1 MIDYL
6 YSRAP
11 FNNMNK
17 HFLDLNNFSKNDI
30 NRILSNSIEM
40 KSKGKSLKILEGKF
54 LSLVFEKSSTRTRV
68 SFEVAMAQLGGR
80 ASFLSVNDLQMGRG
94 EPIEDTSKVL
104 SSMVDGIVLRTLE
117 HKTQIKFAENA
128 SVPIINGLS
137 DRSHPCQ
144 LLADLLTFREE
155 KGSIEGKKVAWCGDF
170 NNVCFSYAQAA
181 ELLNFELSIACPKEY
196 YPEDMKNYK
205 NVSFTESISKAV
217 EGSDLVSTDVWV
229 SMGDENEAD
238 KRQKIFSH
246 YQVNEEILDQAK
258 PDVIFLH
265 CLPAVRGQEISH
277 NLLEDSRSCV
287 WKQAENRLHAQKG
300 LLVELLN

>member
-1 MIDYL
+1 
-6 YSRAP
+6 
-11 FNNMNK
+11 MNK
-17 HFLDLNNFSKNDI
+17 HFLDLNNFSKDDI
-30 NRILSNSIEM
+30 DRVLSNSIEM

-104 SSMVDGIVLRTLE
+104 SSMVDGIVLRTLK

-128 SVPIINGLS
+128 SVPVINGLS

-181 ELLNFELSIACPKEY
+181 ELLNFELSIACPREF

-246 YQVNEEILDQAK
+246 YQVNKEILDQAK
-258 PDVIFLH
+258 ADVIFLH

-300 LLVELLN
+300 LLVELLS

>member
-1 MIDYL
+1 
-6 YSRAP
+6 
-11 FNNMNK
+11 MNK
-17 HFLDLNNFSKNDI
+17 HFLDLNNFSKDDI
-30 NRILSNSIEM
+30 DRILSNSIEM
-40 KSKGKSLKILEGKF
+40 KSKGNTLKILEGKF

-181 ELLNFELSIACPKEY
+181 ELLNFELSIACPREF

-246 YQVNEEILDQAK
+246 YQVNKEILDQAK

-277 NLLEDSRSCV
+277 NLLEDSRSYV

>member
-1 MIDYL
+1 
-6 YSRAP
+6 
-11 FNNMNK
+11 MNK
-17 HFLDLNNFSKNDI
+17 HFLDLNNFSKDDI
-30 NRILSNSIEM
+30 DRILSNSLEM
-40 KSKGKSLKILEGKF
+40 KSKGKNLKILEGKF

-117 HKTQIKFAENA
+117 HETQIKFAENS

-144 LLADLLTFREE
+144 LLADLLTYCEE

-181 ELLNFELSIACPKEY
+181 ELLNFELSIACPKEF
-196 YPEDMKNYK
+196 YPKNRKNYK
-205 NVSFTESISKAV
+205 NVSFTQSISKAV
-217 EGSDLVSTDVWV
+217 DASDLVSTDVWV
-229 SMGDENEAD
+229 SMGDEREAD
-238 KRQKIFSH
+238 ERQKLFSD
-246 YQVNEEILDQAK
+246 YQVNEEILDLAK
-258 PDVIFLH
+258 SDVVFLH
-265 CLPAVRGQEISH
+265 CLPAIRGQEISYT
-277 NLLEDSRSCV
+277 LLEDPRSYV

>member
-1 MIDYL
+1 
-6 YSRAP
+6 
-11 FNNMNK
+11 MNK
-17 HFLDLNNFSKNDI
+17 HFLDLNNFSKDDI
-30 NRILSNSIEM
+30 DRILSNSLEM
-40 KSKGKSLKILEGKF
+40 KSKEKNLKILDGKF

-68 SFEVAMAQLGGR
+68 SFEVAMAQLGGK

-117 HKTQIKFAENA
+117 HNTQVKFAENS

-137 DRSHPCQ
+137 NRSHPCQ
-144 LLADLLTFREE
+144 LLSDLLTFREE

-181 ELLNFELSIACPKEY
+181 ELLNFELTIACPKEF

-205 NVSFTESISKAV
+205 NVSFTQSVSKAV
-217 EGSDLVSTDVWV
+217 EACDLVSTDVWV
-229 SMGDENEAD
+229 SMGDEREAD
-238 KRQKIFSH
+238 KRQKLFSD
-246 YQVNEEILDQAK
+246 YQVNQEILDQAK
-258 PDVIFLH
+258 SDVIFLH
-265 CLPAVRGQEISH
+265 CLPAIRGQEISH
-277 NLLEDSRSCV
+277 NLLEDPRSYV

>member
-1 MIDYL
+1 
-6 YSRAP
+6 
-11 FNNMNK
+11 MNK
-17 HFLDLNNFSKNDI
+17 HFLDLNNFSKDDI
-30 NRILSNSIEM
+30 DRILSNSIEM
-40 KSKGKSLKILEGKF
+40 KSKGNTLKILEGKF

-117 HKTQIKFAENA
+117 HKTQIMFAENA

-181 ELLNFELSIACPKEY
+181 ELLNFELSIACPREF

-229 SMGDENEAD
+229 SMGDEKEAD
-238 KRQKIFSH
+238 KRKKIFSH
-246 YQVNEEILDQAK
+246 YQVNKEILDQAK

-277 NLLEDSRSCV
+277 NLLEDSRSYV

>member
-1 MIDYL
+1 
-6 YSRAP
+6 
-11 FNNMNK
+11 MNK
-17 HFLDLNNFSKNDI
+17 NFLDLNNFTKDQI
-30 NRILSNSIEM
+30 DRILSNSLEM
-40 KSKGKSLKILEGKF
+40 KSKGKSQKILEGKF

-80 ASFLSVNDLQMGRG
+80 ASFLSVDDLQMGRG

-104 SSMVDGIVLRTLE
+104 SSMVDGIVLRTLQ
-117 HKTQIKFAENA
+117 HNTQIKFAENS

-144 LLADLLTFREE
+144 LLADLLTFCEE

-181 ELLNFELSIACPKEY
+181 ELLNFELSIACPKEFQ
-196 YPEDMKNYK
+196 PAEKENYK

-217 EGSDLVSTDVWV
+217 KASDLISTDVWV
-229 SMGDENEAD
+229 SMGDESEAD
-238 KRQKIFSH
+238 KRQKIFSD
-246 YQVNEEILDQAK
+246 YQVTEEILDQAK

-265 CLPAVRGQEISH
+265 CLPAIKGQEISYT
-277 NLLEDSRSCV
+277 LLEDKRSYV